1 MTPSK
6 RAASCVLSRFLARG
20 ATLVMPAIVLAL
32 AMGSARAN
40 SIPFGVDCNASW
52 RMSANGLCAGGTSG
66 FEAIQMRFIDSEDAS
81 DSDVAFTPVDHFAS
95 FVPKAQ
101 ASTTTAFV
109 EDEMVGG
116 GPVDPDP
123 GPKASTSSANSGNA
137 LTNLSPTVTS
147 PHLAASNL
155 ADISGSLL
163 NGDPPDPV
171 PEPAESGLAVFG
183 AGLIAVLLRKLQQR
197 RAQAL

>member
-1 MTPSK
+1 MVV
-6 RAASCVLSRFLARG
+6 AF
-20 ATLVMPAIVLAL
+20 

-40 SIPFGVDCNASW
+40 SIPFGIDCNASW
-52 RMSANGLCAGGTSG
+52 RMSVNGLCAGGTSG

-81 DSDVAFTPVDHFAS
+81 DSDVAFTPVNHFAS

-101 ASTTTAFV
+101 TTSSTAFG
-109 EDEMVGG
+109 EDGLAGG
-116 GPVDPDP
+116 ALVDANP
-123 GPKASTSSANSGNA
+123 GPQDSAPNGNSGNA

-147 PHLAASNL
+147 SQFAASTL
-155 ADISGSLL
+155 ADISGSPLG
-163 NGDPPDPV
+163 GDPPDAV
-171 PEPAESGLAVFG
+171 PEPAESGLAVCG

>member
-1 MTPSK
+1 
-6 RAASCVLSRFLARG
+6 
-20 ATLVMPAIVLAL
+20 MPAIVLAF

-40 SIPFGVDCNASW
+40 SIPFGIDCNASW

-81 DSDVAFTPVDHFAS
+81 DSDVAFTPVNHFAS

-101 ASTTTAFV
+101 TSSSTAFG
-109 EDEMVGG
+109 EDELGG
-116 GPVDPDP
+116 GAWVEPDP
-123 GPKASTSSANSGNA
+123 GPQASTSNGNSGNA
-137 LTNLSPTVTS
+137 LTNLAPTVTS
-147 PHLAASNL
+147 PHLAASSL
-155 ADISGSLL
+155 ADISGSPL

-197 RAQAL
+197 RPQAF